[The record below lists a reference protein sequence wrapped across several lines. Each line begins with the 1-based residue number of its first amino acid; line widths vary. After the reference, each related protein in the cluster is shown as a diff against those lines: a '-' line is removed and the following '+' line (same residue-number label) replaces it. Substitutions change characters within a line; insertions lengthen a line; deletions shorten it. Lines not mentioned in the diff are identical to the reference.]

1 MAATRRPVTTNQ
13 PAASNASAA
22 SRHSGSSLNVHAAGN
37 APGIVVNA
45 QPEAPHHRPNSHV
58 ALKSNNGRSIGQN
71 VRSAPRPTRA
81 TDEHLAMVFG
91 GIVTAFFV
99 CHAPR
104 MVLVSLLLN
113 YLSMYFYNYFQ
124 LKS

>member
-1 MAATRRPVTTNQ
+1 MAATRRPVTMTQ
-13 PAASNASAA
+13 PASNASAA
-22 SRHSGSSLNVHAAGN
+22 SRHSGSSANVSVAGN
-37 APGIVVNA
+37 APGIMVNA

-58 ALKSNNGRSIGQN
+58 ALRSNNGRSIGQN
-71 VRSAPRPTRA
+71 VQSTTPRLSRA

-104 MVLVSLLLN
+104 MVLVSR
-113 YLSMYFYNYFQ
+113 
-124 LKS
+124 